1 VGYTISTMGADD
13 PKTIDETKITEESPQ
28 QPEAKSVAP
37 TSALSGIKR
46 TLSEKE
52 LEGKGA
58 QKLILDRNDQL
69 EKEVIRLNEYKEKYH
84 AKDKESGVLS
94 ERLAQING
102 SINSRNL
109 LFLLGGIMVGYL
121 PNLWNNKGLFWP
133 VLILGVLFILGG
145 FVNIG
150 FLISQMKGRNK

>member
-1 VGYTISTMGADD
+1 MGDD
-13 PKTIDETKITEESPQ
+13 IQKTIDETKITEENSQ
-28 QPEAKSVAP
+28 QPEEKSV
-37 TSALSGIKR
+37 TNKSALSGLKR

-69 EKEVIRLNEYKEKYH
+69 EKELVKLSEYKEKYH
-84 AKDKESGVLS
+84 EKDKEAGVLS
-94 ERLAQING
+94 ERLTQING

-121 PNLWNNKGLFWP
+121 PNLWNTPALFWP
-133 VLILGVLFILGG
+133 VLITGVLFILGG
-145 FVNIG
+145 LVNIG
-150 FLISQMKGRNK
+150 FFISRIKGDNK

>member
-1 VGYTISTMGADD
+1 MGADD
-13 PKTIDETKITEESPQ
+13 PKTIDETKVTEESTQ
-28 QPEAKSVAP
+28 QPEAKSVIP
-37 TSALSGIKR
+37 PSALSGLKR

-69 EKEVIRLNEYKEKYH
+69 EKEVIKLSEYREKYH
-84 AKDKESGVLS
+84 AKDKESGILS
-94 ERLAQING
+94 ERLTQING

-121 PNLWNNKGLFWP
+121 PNIWSNQALFWP
-133 VLILGVLFILGG
+133 VLIVGVLFILGG

-150 FLISQMKGRNK
+150 FLITQAKGHNK

>member
-1 VGYTISTMGADD
+1 MGVDD
-13 PKTIDETKITEESPQ
+13 PKTIDEAKATEENPQ
-28 QPEAKSVAP
+28 QPEAKSVNQA
-37 TSALSGIKR
+37 SALSGLKR

-69 EKEVIRLNEYKEKYH
+69 EKEVTKLNEYKEKYH
-84 AKDKESGVLS
+84 GKDKEAGILT
-94 ERLAQING
+94 ERLTQING

-121 PNLWNNKGLFWP
+121 PNIWNNQALFWS
-133 VLILGVLFILGG
+133 VLIIGVIFIVGG
-145 FVNIG
+145 FLNIG
-150 FLISQMKGRNK
+150 FLISQVKGKIK